1 MQTVRVG
8 IRVLLF
14 LAVTLLNEACIGKKK
29 KKRSKSTENK
39 LRKMAAETLRNF
51 LWVSKTFSANFL
63 RAVYQAELKF
73 KEKQETSFYHIP
85 WFQRL

>member
-1 MQTVRVG
+1 
-8 IRVLLF
+8 
-14 LAVTLLNEACIGKKK
+14 
-29 KKRSKSTENK
+29 
-39 LRKMAAETLRNF
+39 MAAETLRNF

-63 RAVYQAELKF
+63 RAVYQAQLKF